1 MTPRRRVFP
10 LFIPH
15 AGCGHGCV
23 YCAQRSVTGQA
34 APVGPEAVSAALE
47 ALAFDVD
54 ELAFYGGSFTALPFG
69 TQRALLDAA
78 APFLAAGKIKEIRV
92 STRPDAI
99 DGGVLTLLERR
110 GVGTI
115 ELGAQSMDDGVLS
128 RCRRG
133 HTAAD
138 TLRAVAQVR
147 EHGNFGLVLQMMT
160 GLPGSTD
167 EIDCAT
173 AEALAALEPD
183 GVRIYPAVILRETPL
198 YELWRRGGYREHT
211 VEDAV
216 RVCAKILPIFEA
228 AGIPVI
234 RLGLN
239 PTEELSNGG
248 TVAGGAYHPALGE
261 LVKSRILLERA
272 RALLLASGPGEVESV
287 VLGVNEREVSQ
298 MTGQHRRN
306 LAALESEFHL
316 RSVRVAAA
324 GVPPGGLVLNPGAVV
339 NVLE

>member
-15 AGCGHGCV
+15 AGCEHGCV

-34 APVGPEAVSAALE
+34 APVTPEDVTAALA

-54 ELAFYGGSFTALPFG
+54 ELAFYGGSFTALPLE
-69 TQRALLDAA
+69 TQRGLLGAA
-78 APFLAAGKIKEIRV
+78 APFLAAGKIKKIRV

-99 DGGVLTLLERR
+99 DDGALDLLAGG

-115 ELGAQSMDDGVLS
+115 ELGAQSMDDGVLA

-133 HTAAD
+133 HRAEDTVRAAA
-138 TLRAVAQVR
+138 RIR
-147 EHGNFGLVLQMMT
+147 EHGGFQLVLQMMT
-160 GLPGSTD
+160 GLPGSND
-167 EIDCAT
+167 ALDRAT
-173 AEALAALEPD
+173 AVALAALRPD
-183 GVRIYPAVILRETPL
+183 GARIYPTVILRDTLL
-198 YELWRRGGYREHT
+198 YTLWRRGKYREHT

-216 RVCAKILPIFEA
+216 RVCAEILPVFGA

-239 PTEELSNGG
+239 PTEELSGSGG
-248 TVAGGAYHPALGE
+248 AVAGGAYHPALGE
-261 LVKSRILLERA
+261 LVKSRIFLERA
-272 RALLLASGPGEVESV
+272 RALLLASKPEESV
-287 VLGVNEREVSQ
+287 VLGVNRREISQ

-306 LAALESEFHL
+306 LAALEAEFHL
-316 RSVRVAAA
+316 RAVHVAAA
-324 GVPPGGLVLNPGAVV
+324 EIPRGGVVL
-339 NVLE
+339 L

>member
-1 MTPRRRVFP
+1 MTPRRSVFP

-15 AGCGHGCV
+15 AGCPHDCV
-23 YCAQRSVTGQA
+23 YCAQRSVTGQS
-34 APVGPEAVSAALE
+34 APVTPEDVSAALE

-54 ELAFYGGSFTALPFG
+54 ELAFYGGSFTALPFD

-78 APFLAAGKIKEIRV
+78 APFLAAGKIRTIRV

-99 DGGVLTLLERR
+99 DDDVLTLLERR
-110 GVGTI
+110 GVGTV
-115 ELGAQSMDDGVLS
+115 ELGAQSMDDGVLLK
-128 RCRRG
+128 CRRG

-138 TLRAVAQVR
+138 TIRAAARIR
-147 EHGNFGLVLQMMT
+147 EHGGFRLVLQMMT

-167 EIDCAT
+167 ALDRAT
-173 AEALAALEPD
+173 AEALAALRPD
-183 GVRIYPAVILRETPL
+183 GVRIYPTVILRVAPL
-198 YELWRRGGYREHT
+198 YELWRQGGYREHT

-216 RVCAKILPIFEA
+216 RVCAEILPVFEA
-228 AGIPVI
+228 ARIPVI

-248 TVAGGAYHPALGE
+248 AAGGAYHPALGE

-272 RALLLASGPGEVESV
+272 RALLLASKPEDGV
-287 VLGVNEREVSQ
+287 VLGVNKSEISQ
-298 MTGQHRRN
+298 MTGQHRQN
-306 LAALESEFHL
+306 LATLESEFQL

-324 GVPPGGLVLNPGAVV
+324 TVPRGGIVLLN
-339 NVLE
+339 E